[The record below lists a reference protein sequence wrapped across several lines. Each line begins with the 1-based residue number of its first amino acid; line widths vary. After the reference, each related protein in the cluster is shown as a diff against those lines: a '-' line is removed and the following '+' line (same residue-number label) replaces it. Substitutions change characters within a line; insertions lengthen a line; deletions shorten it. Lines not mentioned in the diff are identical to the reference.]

1 MTATILSWRIRL
13 GLDRKSVSLA
23 AHPGDQPLVEV
34 HEAIDAISG
43 RPCAR
48 SPEDSELKIEKRNPT
63 GNRRDHEKNSER
75 HDHVQLKTDELRKD
89 SLLRDG
95 NNLPLKLPERIWKQ
109 TCILGLRYS
118 APAKMDKE
126 QPARRKL
133 VGHTVGRIDQAS
145 KTDIG

>member
-48 SPEDSELKIEKRNPT
+48 SPEDSELKNETQPEIDATMRKTPSVMTMSSSKLMSFARIRFSVTATTCRSNSPRGSGNKRAFWDFVILRQQRWTKN
-63 GNRRDHEKNSER
+63 NRPGENLSAIRSVESIR
-75 HDHVQLKTDELRKD
+75 LRR
-89 SLLRDG
+89 L
-95 NNLPLKLPERIWKQ
+95 
-109 TCILGLRYS
+109 T
-118 APAKMDKE
+118 
-126 QPARRKL
+126 
-133 VGHTVGRIDQAS
+133 
-145 KTDIG
+145 